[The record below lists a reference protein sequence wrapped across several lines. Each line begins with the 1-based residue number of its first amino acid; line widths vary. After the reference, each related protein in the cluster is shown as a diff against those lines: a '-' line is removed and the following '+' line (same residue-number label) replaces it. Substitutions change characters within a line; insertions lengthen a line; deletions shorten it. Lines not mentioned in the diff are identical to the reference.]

1 MDKLVRAIAKDGS
14 MICLAIDSTNM
25 VREAE
30 QIHKTSATV
39 TAALG
44 RLLTGASMMGGMLKD
59 TDHTLTLRLSGNG
72 PVGSVIA
79 VADAIGN
86 ARGYVTNPIVELPLN
101 NHGKLDVAGAVGTDG
116 YLCVSKDVGLP
127 EPQMGF
133 SPIVSGEIAEDLTY
147 YYATSEQIP
156 TVCALGVLVN
166 PDLTVKAA
174 GGYIV
179 QLLPGADDEVISRL
193 EQNINKLPAI
203 STMIRDGLSPYDV
216 INKALDG
223 FEPEVMDEREVSY
236 LCNCSKARVERAL
249 ISIGAEEL
257 TEMAKEQEITEV
269 GCHFCNKKYTFT
281 SAELLKFLD

>member
-72 PVGSVIA
+72 PVGSIIA
-79 VADAIGN
+79 VADAVGN
-86 ARGYVTNPIVELPLN
+86 ARGYVTNPIVEIPLN

-174 GGYIV
+174 GGYLV
-179 QLLPGADDEVISRL
+179 QLLPGADEEVIARL
-193 EQNINKLPAI
+193 EDNINKLPPI

-223 FEPEVMDEREVSY
+223 FEPEVMDEREVAY
-236 LCNCSKARVERAL
+236 LCNCSRTRVERAL
-249 ISIGAEEL
+249 LSIGAEEL
-257 TEMAKEQEITEV
+257 IKMAQEQELTEV
-269 GCHFCNKKYTFT
+269 CCHFCDKKYTFT

>member
-216 INKALDG
+216 INKALEG

-257 TEMAKEQEITEV
+257 SEMAKEQEITEV

>member
-1 MDKLVRAIAKDGS
+1 MDKLVRAIAKDSS

-25 VREAE
+25 VRAAE
-30 QIHKTSATV
+30 QIHQTSATV

-101 NHGKLDVAGAVGTDG
+101 SHGKLDVAGAVGRDG
-116 YLCVSKDVGLP
+116 YLCVSKDVGLA

-133 SPIVSGEIAEDLTY
+133 SQIVSGEIAEDLTY

-179 QLLPGADDEVISRL
+179 QLLPGADDEVIARL
-193 EQNINKLPAI
+193 EENINKLPPI
-203 STMIRDGLSPYDV
+203 SSMIRDGLSPYDV

-223 FEPEVMDEREVSY
+223 FEPEVMDEREVAY
-236 LCNCSKARVERAL
+236 LCNCSKARIERAL

-257 TEMAKEQEITEV
+257 TSMAKEQEATEV
-269 GCHFCNKKYTFT
+269 CCHFCNKKYCFT
-281 SAELLKFLD
+281 SAELLKFVE